1 MGCITKS
8 LLKLG
13 GQNFGGTDGVD
24 YNSPQLTMVLRC
36 GQMVF
41 MQSPC
46 KVVVLVPPWNQ
57 PRTPGVTNYIR
68 WTYRAQRSWLW
79 RCGYGSIPIDT
90 FLVGWT
96 SIYQLFLCSLGTR
109 VLTHPHFRQNVGTPW
124 FCFVSVQVYPN
135 RSLDLSG
142 RLCIN
147 RWYVDPLCLKNSTLW
162 KSLMAVVPE
171 HQKIS
176 KMI

>member
-57 PRTPGVTNYIR
+57 PRSLGVTNYIR
-68 WTYRAQRSWLW
+68 WTYHAQRS
-79 RCGYGSIPIDT
+79 
-90 FLVGWT
+90 
-96 SIYQLFLCSLGTR
+96 
-109 VLTHPHFRQNVGTPW
+109 
-124 FCFVSVQVYPN
+124 
-135 RSLDLSG
+135 
-142 RLCIN
+142 
-147 RWYVDPLCLKNSTLW
+147 
-162 KSLMAVVPE
+162 
-171 HQKIS
+171 
-176 KMI
+176 